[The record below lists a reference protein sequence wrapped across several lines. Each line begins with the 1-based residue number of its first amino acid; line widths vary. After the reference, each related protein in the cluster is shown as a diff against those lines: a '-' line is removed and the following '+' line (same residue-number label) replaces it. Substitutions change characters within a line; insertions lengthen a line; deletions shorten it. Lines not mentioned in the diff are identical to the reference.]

1 MSALMPNSSGV
12 YPNSV
17 AGFNASIANQSAP
30 RPDAFGSFGTDPITG
45 ASYTDKAS
53 AQAALGQYAN
63 PNSNASRYLRSMQ
76 PTMLPTGGGQGGG
89 GGGRMGAP
97 RPRNKITRV
106 GPRTSSEYIAEK
118 GGLTPMRPS
127 TLDAAYG
134 RGDLTNPNAPAAPRP
149 TAAPNIPPPIN
160 DSFAGGAGMGAGAAV
175 GNMMTP
181 ALLGVGKVTAQNIA
195 QGEGK
200 VPVYYDGGI
209 DNMGTVPKAGT
220 VPLDEIGEYN
230 PQEYAKDSV
239 SYALDALPGGS
250 KAPTML
256 AKGGPMKIGQ
266 KPYLVGEE
274 GPELIMPRANGDGYV
289 LPADVT
295 QQLLPM
301 MTKRPTPRQQGGIM
315 EMNTPTA
322 RFAGGATPYGPTF
335 AMQQREDQINSAE
348 FTEQERELAQQPDQR
363 MIVDNGYQVDLP
375 ALRAGGSQSIP
386 LQPDVVTG
394 PWASRAMPA
403 DTTGLQPYLQNQVSR
418 LSMTGAKP
426 ISKYPGQTFN
436 DTSAKSFLEYG
447 NAMPGDTVEQLEAR
461 TRQYQQG
468 LRDPYA
474 GSAGSGLTF
483 EEMQQRMALRG
494 MMYGDDYR
502 DRQNRDRVQQD
513 LANRAARAPLGTPT
527 MLPGQ
532 GSEARIAANLARER
546 ERLSRTPQGA
556 QFLAQQ
562 QQEMDMLAQRSKL
575 ASTAIPVK
583 DAAGNILGYTTGTGA
598 SLPNLNNRP
607 RQVQR
612 TVEVD
617 GTMYNVYEDGSAAP
631 ISGLPTAAPK
641 QQFIDQTTGRIV
653 EFDADIDTSSL
664 DENQFKPVSRKP
676 TPATPGT
683 ATADPTAPVAITS
696 PDDIKRLGLKP
707 GTPIILPSGKRSKVP
722 AP

>member
-1 MSALMPNSSGV
+1 MNTLGYGFHHNPATAAANMAKQQTAIMRSIPQGVIPRAMGGPIDFGNSGSFNAAPGDWNSFNAAVAKMEEQARPKATGNMPNRFG
-12 YPNSV
+12 
-17 AGFNASIANQSAP
+17 P
-30 RPDAFGSFGTDPITG
+30 RPLTAAFIPFGDG
-45 ASYTDKAS
+45 KS
-53 AQAALGQYAN
+53 
-63 PNSNASRYLRSMQ
+63 
-76 PTMLPTGGGQGGG
+76 GGGGGGG
-89 GGGRMGAP
+89 GGGRMAP
-97 RPRNKITRV
+97 QDPNKRIGTRV
-106 GPRTSSEYIAEK
+106 GPRTAAEYTAEQ
-118 GGLTPMRPS
+118 GGLSPQRPS
-127 TLDAAYG
+127 TLDAAYQ
-134 RGDLTNPNAPAAPRP
+134 
-149 TAAPNIPPPIN
+149 
-160 DSFAGGAGMGAGAAV
+160 SGAITSGFK
-175 GNMMTP
+175 P
-181 ALLGVGKVTAQNIA
+181 
-195 QGEGK
+195 
-200 VPVYYDGGI
+200 
-209 DNMGTVPKAGT
+209 
-220 VPLDEIGEYN
+220 
-230 PQEYAKDSV
+230 
-239 SYALDALPGGS
+239 
-250 KAPTML
+250 APTGNQGNPLSNGATPMEQGGGYNLAPDAFDKPAQPTERL
-256 AKGGPMKIGQ
+256 AKGGAMKIGQ

-315 EMNTPTA
+315 EMITPNAT
-322 RFAGGATPYGPTF
+322 FSGGATPYGPVYGMRQTESQLGSPQPMTMEEAGL
-335 AMQQREDQINSAE
+335 AM
-348 FTEQERELAQQPDQR
+348 QPDQR

-375 ALRAGGSQSIP
+375 ALRAGDAQSIP

-394 PWASRAMPA
+394 PWASPAMPA

-426 ISKYPGQTFN
+426 VSKYPGMVFEDISNQARYDNAIKAGQTEE
-436 DTSAKSFLEYG
+436 A
-447 NAMPGDTVEQLEAR
+447 AMAYSETDVIPSSDKFKVG
-461 TRQYQQG
+461 
-468 LRDPYA
+468 
-474 GSAGSGLTF
+474 F

-513 LANRAARAPLGTPT
+513 LANRAARAPIGTPT

-532 GSEARIAANLARER
+532 GSEARIQANLARER

-562 QQEMDMLAQRSKL
+562 QQEMDMLTQRSRL

-598 SLPNLNNRP
+598 SLPALNNRP

-641 QQFIDQTTGRIV
+641 QQFIDSTTGRIV

-664 DENQFKPVSRKP
+664 DPNQFTPVSRKP

-683 ATADPTAPVAITS
+683 ATSTAGPVKVNS
-696 PDDIKRLGLKP
+696 PEEARALKP
-707 GTPIILPSGKRSKVP
+707 GTKFITSEGRTGTR
-722 AP
+722 